1 MKDFLTKLVSLIVED
16 PKEIEIKTEEDQG
29 QTVYTIIIP
38 ENEVGR
44 VIGKQGKIITAIR
57 CLAKLKATKSQEK
70 VFIKVEG
77 RS

>member
-29 QTVYTIIIP
+29 QTVYTIILP